1 MVIIKIQLKATE
13 RGHWEKP
20 EFYSQ
25 DSPGGRKDLTYEN

>member
-13 RGHWEKP
+13 RDHWEKP

-25 DSPGGRKDLTYEN
+25 DSGGKKDLTYEN